1 MLEPTLKEVCAMPCA
16 RTLRS
21 IRGRRFAASPAR
33 RAFTLVELL
42 VVIGIIALL
51 ISILLPA
58 LQSARKQAMTA
69 KCLSN
74 LRTIGQALQLYA
86 NENNGFW
93 PVAEH
98 INSVGAGAGN
108 AKWPVPAPRNDP
120 WARFLMKYMT
130 TRYDQW
136 NLAVLANGNVDQTVG
151 NSGPTPGTSGFT
163 DTAIYCPTFLQ
174 DSFPPP
180 GTTGT
185 FDQPGTLGRQT
196 GYGMQHYPLSTA
208 SFPPSGTT
216 EAGYNAMRTSGGFGM
231 WAYIRVAYP
240 GQYFKASVWGKNGA
254 ERIVIADSKSY
265 LLSVNPWP
273 GYEPAQIPMFFNAGH
288 AAFDRFRH
296 GVRGNVQ
303 TGTDPQPWDRSGKMK
318 YNALFCD
325 GHATTLLDGKSGYL
339 GVRMRLDN

>member
-1 MLEPTLKEVCAMPCA
+1 MRPIHTSCSHGAGPFNA
-16 RTLRS
+16 R
-21 IRGRRFAASPAR
+21 FPR
-33 RAFTLVELL
+33 RAPAGFTLVELL

-58 LQSARKQAMTA
+58 LQQARKQAMSA

-74 LRTIGQALQLYA
+74 LRQIGQALALYA
-86 NENNGFW
+86 NENGGFW

-98 INSVGAGAGN
+98 IGSTGSGAGN
-108 AKWPVPAPRNDP
+108 AKWPVPAARNDP
-120 WARFLMKYMT
+120 WARFLIKYMSK
-130 TRYDQW
+130 RHEDW
-136 NLAVLANGNVDQTVG
+136 RLAVLANGNVDQTVG

-174 DSFPPP
+174 DSFPPI

-185 FDQPGTLGRQT
+185 FDQPGTVGKQT
-196 GYGMQHYPLSTA
+196 GYGMQHIPLSSS
-208 SFPPSGTT
+208 SFPPFGTT
-216 EAGYNAMRTSGGFGM
+216 DGAYNTMRDAGYGL

-265 LLSVNPWP
+265 LLSVSPWP

-296 GVRGNVQ
+296 GVRGNAQ
-303 TGTDPQPWDRSGKMK
+303 SGADPQPWDRSGKMK

-325 GHATTLLDGKSGYL
+325 GHAATLLDGKSGYL